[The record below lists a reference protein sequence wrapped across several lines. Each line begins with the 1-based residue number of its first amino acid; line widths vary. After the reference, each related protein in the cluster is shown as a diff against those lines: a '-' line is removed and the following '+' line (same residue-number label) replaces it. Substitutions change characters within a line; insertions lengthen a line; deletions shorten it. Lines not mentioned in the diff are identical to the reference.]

1 MRGCVLMSGRP
12 NLYRSALSLLKE
24 QLTSAGDIELDL
36 YSVFWKPVP
45 KYVESN
51 LDGLFRQTTLWG
63 ADAGDFS
70 DIQFLHK
77 PAETNTGNLLSM
89 LSGRQLLLDLLM
101 TGVND
106 FHASQYDF
114 FIYTR
119 PDVCLNDGLSM
130 NVLQASKDSNV
141 AYVPSS
147 GHWRGGVN
155 DQFVLSSWGVM
166 QVYLGLFK
174 KIEQYYLKEKVLMHP
189 ELMLKH
195 HLELHKI
202 QIHKLPCENVIFRS
216 PFKFGVG

>member
-36 YSVFWKPVP
+36 YGVFWKPVP
-45 KYVESN
+45 KYVKTN
-51 LDGLFRQTTLWG
+51 LDELFRQTSLWG

-70 DIQFLHK
+70 DFQFLYK

-89 LSGRQLLLDLLM
+89 LSGRQLLLDLLT
-101 TGVND
+101 TGIID

-130 NVLQASKDSNV
+130 NILQSSKGGNV

-147 GHWRGGVN
+147 GHWRGGIN
-155 DQFVLSSWGVM
+155 DQFVLTNWDVM
-166 QVYLGLFK
+166 RVYLGLFK
-174 KIEQYYLKEKVLMHP
+174 KIAQYNLKEKILMHP

-195 HLELHKI
+195 HLELNKI
-202 QIHKLPCENVIFRS
+202 QVHQLPCENVIFRS
-216 PFKFGVG
+216 PFKFGIG

>member
-36 YSVFWKPVP
+36 FSVFWKPVP

-51 LDGLFRQTTLWG
+51 LDGLFRQTTLGG

-155 DQFVLSSWGVM
+155 DQFVLTSWDVM
-166 QVYLGLFK
+166 RVYLGLFK

-195 HLELHKI
+195 HLELHKM
-202 QIHKLPCENVIFRS
+202 QIHNLPCENVIFRS
-216 PFKFGVG
+216 PFKFGIG